1 MGIVMRSLA
10 LGCAQ
15 FGHGY
20 GLYVKTPELS
30 SIEVGEI
37 LELAKDVGIEALDL
51 AQGYEGAI
59 LKLSA
64 TGLTDRFKLGTKIKF
79 RDSNID
85 LIAKSLTMD
94 LQALNSRKYESILIH
109 DWSEL
114 TVAEKEAGLSFLVD
128 LRNQGIAKSIGI
140 SVYDKSELIALTEKL
155 DIVQAPLNFFNS
167 EFLLDDTARN
177 LAKNGVSF
185 HARSIFHQGTLLNT
199 ETIKKDYMNE
209 AKCFEDYCESHSL
222 SRLQGALS
230 IFDSQDLFSK
240 LIVGV
245 ASTSQLLE
253 ISSSPVNF
261 ISSMLDE
268 VPTDLSRELVDPRKW
283 SAK

>member
-1 MGIVMRSLA
+1 MGSAMRSLT

-30 SIEVGEI
+30 SIEIREI
-37 LELAKDVGIEALDL
+37 LELAINTGIEALDL
-51 AQGYEGAI
+51 AQGYEGVI

-64 TGLTDRFKLGTKIKF
+64 TALTDRFKLGTKIKF
-79 RDSNID
+79 KESNAD
-85 LIAKSLTMD
+85 LIVKSLTLD

-114 TVAEKEAGLSFLVD
+114 TSADKEAGISFLVD
-128 LRNQGIAKSIGI
+128 LRDQGMAKSIGI
-140 SVYDKSELIALTEKL
+140 SVYDKSELTALSEEL

-167 EFLLDDTARN
+167 EFLLDETARN
-177 LAKNGVSF
+177 LTMKGVSF

-199 ETIKKDYMNE
+199 ETLKRDYMNE
-209 AKCFEDYCESHSL
+209 TKCFEDYCESHSL

-253 ISSSPVNF
+253 IASSPVNF

-283 SAK
+283 AVK